1 MNEDLINVIISPINN
16 VCVIIV
22 MAYVLSHRKYYWEIV
37 EGKRNTKNE
46 VLFTLTF
53 GIFSLYGAIAGGIA
67 NVRVLGPMLAGLLGG
82 PIIGVGAGLFSGGYR
97 LYDLRYG
104 AAEVTNSAVLITL
117 LAGLAGGFVH
127 RWKKGQLPGV
137 CEAAVF
143 AASFEIFHMILTLMM
158 GQWSDGVIDI
168 VKRFAIPMTVA
179 HTVGAAIFVFV
190 TKNVIHARRNQ
201 AEKDSAQRE
210 LQKSEERFAT
220 AFNFNPS
227 PMSIRSIEDGR
238 YITVNESFLRTFEYT
253 REEIIGKTLRN
264 LHILIDDYDEIVQL
278 LRKGKSIS
286 NFETHIYTKTG
297 KLQISLLF
305 CELIDIG
312 GKPHTLSV
320 FIDIGEMKKLENEV
334 LRLER
339 LNLAGHMST
348 GIAHEIRNP
357 LTTIRGFMQFLSA
370 KKDLSHCKE
379 YFDLTIQELDQI
391 NSIMSELILL
401 ARTKSV
407 NFERTNLNALI
418 SALLPL
424 IKTDEAAINKD
435 VDVDLGDIPD
445 LLMDKKEM
453 MQLILNLAKNG
464 IESMED
470 YGILKISTYVDKGE
484 VVLSVQDRGKGMN
497 AEMLKKIGTPFFST
511 KDTGTGLGLAIC
523 YSIAERHRAVIAIE
537 SSSKGTTFLV
547 KFKIS
552 IESSEVI
559 ADNNVATRMMG

>member
-1 MNEDLINVIISPINN
+1 LNGDLINVIISPINN

-22 MAYVLSHRKYYWEIV
+22 MAYVLSHKKYYWEIV

-97 LYDLRYG
+97 LFDLRYG

-143 AASFEIFHMILTLMM
+143 AASFEIFHMILTLIM

-179 HTVGAAIFVFV
+179 HTVGAAIFIFV
-190 TKNVIHARRNQ
+190 TRNVVNARKNQV
-201 AEKDSAQRE
+201 EKDNAQRE

-220 AFNFNPS
+220 AFNLNPS
-227 PMSIRSIEDGR
+227 PMSIRSIEDGQ

-253 REEIIGKTLRN
+253 REEVIGERN
-264 LHILIDDYDEIVQL
+264 LHILNDEIVQL

-312 GKPHTLSV
+312 GKPHTLNV

-339 LNLAGHMST
+339 LNLVGYMST

-357 LTTIRGFMQFLSA
+357 LTTIRGFMQFLSI

-401 ARTKSV
+401 AGSKSV
-407 NFERTNLNALI
+407 DFTRNNLNILI
-418 SALLPL
+418 SELLPS
-424 IKTDEAAINKD
+424 IKADGMVMNKEI
-435 VDVDLGDIPD
+435 DVDLGDIPD
-445 LLMDKKEM
+445 IYMDEKEM
-453 MQLILNLAKNG
+453 KQLVSNLAKNG
-464 IESMED
+464 IESMEGK
-470 YGILKISTYVDKGE
+470 GILKISTYIDNGE

-552 IESSEVI
+552 IESSEMI
-559 ADNNVATRMMG
+559 DDNKVATRKMG

>member
-143 AASFEIFHMILTLMM
+143 AASFEIFHMILTLIM

-179 HTVGAAIFVFV
+179 HTVGAAIFIFV
-190 TKNVIHARRNQ
+190 TRNVVSARKNQI
-201 AEKDSAQRE
+201 EKDNAQRE

-220 AFNFNPS
+220 AFNLNPS
-227 PMSIRSIEDGR
+227 PMSIRTIDDGR
-238 YITVNESFLRTFEYT
+238 CIMINDSFLRTFEYT
-253 REEIIGKTLRN
+253 REEVIGETLRN
-264 LHILIDDYDEIVQL
+264 LHILIDDYDEIVQV
-278 LRKGKSIS
+278 LREGKSIR
-286 NFETHIYTKTG
+286 NFETHAYTKSG
-297 KLQISLLF
+297 KLQIGLLF

-312 GKPHTLSV
+312 GKPYTLSV
-320 FIDIGEMKKLENEV
+320 YIDISERKKLEEA
-334 LRLER
+334 RLER
-339 LNLAGHMST
+339 LNLVGYMST

-357 LTTIRGFMQFLSA
+357 LTTIRGFIQFLRA
-370 KKDLSHCKE
+370 KKDLIHYSE

-401 ARTKSV
+401 ARSKSV
-407 NFERTNLNALI
+407 DFTLINLNTLI
-418 SALLPL
+418 CGLLPL
-424 IKTDEAAINKD
+424 IKEDGMATNKE

-453 MQLILNLAKNG
+453 KQLILKLSKNG

-470 YGILKISTYVDKGE
+470 NGILKISTYIDSGE
-484 VVLSVQDRGKGMN
+484 VVLSVQDRGKGMD

-547 KFKIS
+547 KFKI
-552 IESSEVI
+552 
-559 ADNNVATRMMG
+559 